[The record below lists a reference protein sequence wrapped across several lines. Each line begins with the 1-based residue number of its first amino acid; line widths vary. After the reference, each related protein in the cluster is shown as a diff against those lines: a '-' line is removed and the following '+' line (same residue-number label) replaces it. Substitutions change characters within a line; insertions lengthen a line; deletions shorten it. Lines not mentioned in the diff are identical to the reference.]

1 MSDLTDEEISF
12 YFYVCSNEYIFE
24 EDLTE
29 IHQDW
34 FDNEQY
40 STEEIIIDKLSAYF
54 DLALTSKEKIIYW
67 STYS

>member
-1 MSDLTDEEISF
+1 MNTYL
-12 YFYVCSNEYIFE
+12 E